1 MSCSRYENNK
11 ANQRKQETMHTQE
24 VSSSFLL
31 LTPFQLALLQ
41 LGLGELGVRAE
52 AFSLRLLE
60 ACVLSA
66 AGSIF
71 FKDNTVRH

>member
-1 MSCSRYENNK
+1 
-11 ANQRKQETMHTQE
+11 MHTQE

-31 LTPFQLALLQ
+31 LTPFQLALKQ
-41 LGLGELGVRAE
+41 FGLGELGVRTE

-60 ACVLSA
+60 ARVLSA

-71 FKDNTVRH
+71 FKHNTVRYRRMNHVD